1 MSELDK
7 LLDAVMKQKEEL
19 ISEQVTDADK
29 NEMIIALREKKKTEI
44 VNEIKQEYKQQ
55 LKEEV
60 DIEAEQKLHQQKID
74 DLKSLMWSGF
84 FLAFLVGMAVNQVTE
99 FIGFY
104 KGTVQ
109 MNSVRSTVVLS
120 LIFIAICI
128 VAYLLSFL
136 NNALSI
142 IKKWKERNI

>member
-7 LLDAVMKQKEEL
+7 LLDAVMKQKEDL
-19 ISEQVTDADK
+19 ISEQAIHSDK
-29 NEMIIALREKKKTEI
+29 NEMIIALREKKKREI

-60 DIEAEQKLHQQKID
+60 DIEIEEKLHQQKIE

-84 FLAFLVGMAVNQVTE
+84 FLAFIVGLAVNQVTE
-99 FIGFY
+99 LIGFY

-109 MNSVRSTVVLS
+109 VESVLSTVILTI
-120 LIFIAICI
+120 IFLGICI
-128 VAYLLSFL
+128 MAYIYSFL
-136 NNALSI
+136 KNALSI
-142 IKKWKERNI
+142 INKKK

>member
-7 LLDAVMKQKEEL
+7 LLDAVMKQKEDL
-19 ISEQVTDADK
+19 ISEQAIHSDK
-29 NEMIIALREKKKTEI
+29 NEMIIALREKKKREI

-60 DIEAEQKLHQQKID
+60 DIEIEEKLHQQKIE

-84 FLAFLVGMAVNQVTE
+84 FLAFIVGLAVNQVTE
-99 FIGFY
+99 LIGFY

-109 MNSVRSTVVLS
+109 VESVLSTVILTI
-120 LIFIAICI
+120 IFLGICI
-128 VAYLLSFL
+128 MAYIYSFL
-136 NNALSI
+136 KNALSI
-142 IKKWKERNI
+142 INKKQ

>member
-19 ISEQVTDADK
+19 INEQVTDADK

-44 VNEIKQEYKQQ
+44 INEIKQEYKQQ
-55 LKEEV
+55 LKKEV

-99 FIGFY
+99 CIGFY

-109 MNSVRSTVVLS
+109 MNSVRSTVILS
-120 LIFIAICI
+120 LIFIVICI
-128 VAYLLSFL
+128 GAYLLSFL
-136 NNALSI
+136 NNALL
-142 IKKWKERNI
+142 K